1 MTHSFQDM
9 SLEYF
14 EDNPFNKIGE
24 GFALTTEADGKL
36 NSMTAAWGG
45 VGVMWGKNVAYV
57 VVRDSRYT
65 KEIIDKTDK
74 FSMTFF
80 AEDDKK
86 AKMLLKYMGAVSG
99 RDEDKIKGAKIT
111 IDHYNDVPYIDEGTL
126 VFICK
131 KLFVAPMS
139 KDFYIDKEIYEKYY
153 PTGDNH
159 NIFIAEIETML
170 AR

>member
-1 MTHSFQDM
+1 M

-14 EDNPFNKIGE
+14 DGNPFEKIGG
-24 GFALTTEADGKL
+24 GFALTTECDGKV

-45 VGVMWGKNVAYV
+45 LGVMWGKNVAYV

-65 KEIIDKTDK
+65 KEILDKTDK

-80 AEDDKK
+80 ADDDKNS
-86 AKMLLKYMGAVSG
+86 KMLLKYFGAVSG
-99 RDEDKIKGAKIT
+99 RDEDKIKVSRIT
-111 IDHYNDVPYIDEGTL
+111 IDRYNDVPYIDEGVL

-131 KLFVAPMS
+131 KLFCSPMT
-139 KDFYIDKEIYEKYY
+139 KDNYLDKAIYDEYY

-159 NIFIAEIETML
+159 NIYIAEIEMML